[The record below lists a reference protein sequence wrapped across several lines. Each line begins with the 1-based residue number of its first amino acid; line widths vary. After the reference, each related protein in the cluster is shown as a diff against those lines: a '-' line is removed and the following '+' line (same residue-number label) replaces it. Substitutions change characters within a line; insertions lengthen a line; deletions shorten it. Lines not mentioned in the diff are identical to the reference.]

1 MRIARPM
8 LLVSTPVGVA
18 WGLYEAWRFGP
29 PLAVLMAAMLC
40 VVGGLVG
47 YTVIRILREQRTGEK

>member
-1 MRIARPM
+1 M

-40 VVGGLVG
+40 VVGGFIG
-47 YTVIRILREQRTGEK
+47 YTVIRIRKEQRAGEE

>member
-1 MRIARPM
+1 MRIARPV
-8 LLVSTPVGVA
+8 LLVSTPLGVA

-40 VVGGLVG
+40 VVGGFIG
-47 YTVIRILREQRTGEK
+47 YTVIRIRKEQRAGEE